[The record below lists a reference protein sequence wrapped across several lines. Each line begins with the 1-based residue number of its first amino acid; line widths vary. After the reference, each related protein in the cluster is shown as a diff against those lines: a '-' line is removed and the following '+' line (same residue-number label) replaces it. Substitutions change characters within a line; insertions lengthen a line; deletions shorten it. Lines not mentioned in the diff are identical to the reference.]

1 MRDTICCRCST
12 VLVWQV
18 GTVLILTA
26 MAAWAGQHLL
36 SWRSIARPRSHEI
49 GRKIIIVLLTAAALT
64 TGLIAN
70 AFAFSG
76 GVSHPVSH
84 PASMAAGTA
93 TGLGTDVRHHRR
105 RHHVAA
111 QVRPRPHH

>member
-1 MRDTICCRCST
+1 MRKIPLAIAAAVSLVATGSLIPSRAEAVMIST
-12 VLVWQV
+12 SACP
-18 GTVLILTA
+18 I
-26 MAAWAGQHLL
+26 
-36 SWRSIARPRSHEI
+36 S
-49 GRKIIIVLLTAAALT
+49 RKIIIVLLTAAALT

-111 QVRPRPHH
+111 QVRPGPHH

>member
-1 MRDTICCRCST
+1 MRPPRHRRSSEPRRDGIAEAVTIST
-12 VLVWQV
+12 SACP
-18 GTVLILTA
+18 I
-26 MAAWAGQHLL
+26 
-36 SWRSIARPRSHEI
+36 S
-49 GRKIIIVLLTAAALT
+49 RKIIIVLLTAAALT

-84 PASMAAGTA
+84 PACMAAGTA